1 MGKNMK
7 ITISTL
13 RDFKKQG
20 RKFSVVSCYD
30 YVSAKLSAAA
40 GVDVLLAGDSASQFT
55 LGFDSTL
62 PVSMDF
68 MVAITAGVKR
78 AAPEKLIVADMPFEG
93 CRNGAAETV
102 KNAKRFVSESG
113 ADIVKIEIVQA
124 NLETIKAVV
133 DAGVAVMP
141 HLGIRPQT
149 GQYKAE
155 GTTAEVA
162 AEIIALA
169 EQMYEAGAQMLLLEG
184 MAREA
189 AKIITEK
196 LPIPIISCGSGP
208 DCDGQVLVLPDILNL
223 AGGPVPKFSK
233 SFADIGKASI
243 DAISLYDRQIKQGV
257 FPDDS
262 HSYHMKRGELE
273 KLSEKI
279 RNTKSEIRK

>member
-1 MGKNMK
+1 
-7 ITISTL
+7 
-13 RDFKKQG
+13 
-20 RKFSVVSCYD
+20 
-30 YVSAKLSAAA
+30 
-40 GVDVLLAGDSASQFT
+40 
-55 LGFDSTL
+55 
-62 PVSMDF
+62 
-68 MVAITAGVKR
+68 
-78 AAPEKLIVADMPFEG
+78 
-93 CRNGAAETV
+93 
-102 KNAKRFVSESG
+102 
-113 ADIVKIEIVQA
+113 
-124 NLETIKAVV
+124 
-133 DAGVAVMP
+133 
-141 HLGIRPQT
+141 
-149 GQYKAE
+149 
-155 GTTAEVA
+155 
-162 AEIIALA
+162 
-169 EQMYEAGAQMLLLEG
+169 